1 MVYGGYHTT
10 KILDME
16 DDTKT
21 CNDAELVP
29 QYPAGY
35 ISATSGSLN
44 GMPVICGG
52 YCGHAGLGNP
62 TCSIYKN
69 HTWQFLSNLSRIRFN
84 TAAANMDDNHLWITA
99 GRWGNFCYNCNKMN
113 KTT

>member
-1 MVYGGYHTT
+1 MVYGGHQKT

-16 DDTKT
+16 DNTKT

-29 QYPAGY
+29 QYPVGHN
-35 ISATSGSLN
+35 SATSGTLN

-52 YCGHAGLGNP
+52 NCGHAGLCDP

-84 TAAANMDDNHLWITA
+84 TASANMDDNHLWITA